1 MHQDAIDLLQQ
12 EFGNPEKLIDAYI
25 QKLLALQPVKNK
37 GDIAGLRKLYNTTTT
52 ITRSFQTLG
61 IKPNQYGMMLKS
73 VILKVIPFSLR
84 IEFKKQVLFKER
96 VNSNLVV
103 DDHLEDGSESSGMS
117 YEEQIA
123 KVLAFLKVEVDSV
136 EQAQHVYSENDKF
149 KSGFTTGK
157 RYGDK
162 QYQSSSERHFTTAE
176 LFSGTQEKC
185 VFCSGNHESA
195 NCKSRMTL
203 NERKAILKNKNRCF
217 RCTKANHSSINCR
230 TGNLKCSVCKKR
242 HATSMCDP
250 TYLRR
255 SDKPRTF
262 PINKNKNEE
271 VADQTTMS
279 NSSSLFTNE
288 NVNTVYLQTA
298 TAIITNC
305 DSNKAKI
312 KLIFDGGSQTTF
324 NKESVSREMNLQVID
339 TIESL

>member
-136 EQAQHVYSENDKF
+136 EQAQHVYSKNDKF

-262 PINKNKNEE
+262 PINKNKN
-271 VADQTTMS
+271 
-279 NSSSLFTNE
+279 
-288 NVNTVYLQTA
+288 
-298 TAIITNC
+298 
-305 DSNKAKI
+305 
-312 KLIFDGGSQTTF
+312 
-324 NKESVSREMNLQVID
+324 
-339 TIESL
+339 